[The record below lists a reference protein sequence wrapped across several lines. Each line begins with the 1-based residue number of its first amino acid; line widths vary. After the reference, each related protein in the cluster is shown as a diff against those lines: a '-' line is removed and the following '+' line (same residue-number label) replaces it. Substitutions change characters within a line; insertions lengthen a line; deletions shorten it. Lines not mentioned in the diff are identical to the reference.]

1 MILADAYEPTPGL
14 NPDNTLYIVQR
25 KMQAT
30 IPDYSEDLG
39 RVAGWLGH
47 TLRTFGG
54 SEST

>member
-1 MILADAYEPTPGL
+1 
-14 NPDNTLYIVQR
+14 
-25 KMQAT
+25 MQAT

-39 RVAGWLGH
+39 RVAGWLGG